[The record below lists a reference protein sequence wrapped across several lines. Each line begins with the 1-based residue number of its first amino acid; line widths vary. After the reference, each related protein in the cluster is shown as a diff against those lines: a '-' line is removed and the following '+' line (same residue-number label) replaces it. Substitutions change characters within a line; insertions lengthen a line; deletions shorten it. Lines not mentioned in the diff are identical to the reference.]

1 MSVRT
6 DTINL
11 NVNVNGNVAQNQLN
25 DLRKKAGDVTAEM
38 SKLKKGTQEYADK
51 KVELAKITGEMDTL
65 RKQIGIT
72 ALTQKELISELN
84 KLKALT
90 GSVIPFSNEF
100 KELDKQI
107 KAVENRLYDVKNGVQ
122 GFASFFS
129 KIKDEVKQFGVVA
142 LGYLGFQFITAQFQ
156 NIIKGAGKLSD
167 SLADIQRVTGLTAA
181 ETKILNEQ
189 LSELDTRTST
199 EGLRNI
205 AVIAG
210 KLGVAK
216 EDVFGFTRAVDKL
229 VVALGDELGN
239 ADQITT
245 TLGKILNVFDGKVNE
260 DNITRL
266 GNAFVQLANTGA
278 ASGGFIADFDQRLSG
293 IAKSSGI
300 GLGALSGLGAGLEE
314 LGAKVESSSTA
325 VQKLIVSIAG
335 DLPGAAKIA
344 GMSTQDFTKLF
355 ATDATEALLRYSEGL
370 VKNKQSF
377 AEVTASLKD
386 AGEEGARTIETISK
400 LGGSADQL
408 RGRIALGK
416 QALQE
421 TSAITAAFDLKNQT
435 LGATLD
441 KLGKDFNRL
450 VTSSAVTNFLKGA
463 IDGASSFIK
472 WLKDLPQWIE
482 ANRTSLI
489 IYTGIILAYIAA
501 QTKATQST
509 ILARTA
515 KLLDAAADKIA
526 AAQKII
532 STALT
537 EAYAY
542 ANGLLTGRIKLATE
556 AQRLWNLALKA
567 NPIGVVITI
576 IFAFAAAISF
586 LSKKFTELTAA
597 QKFQQDLQSRAAEIY
612 ANEEAKARSLF
623 AVISNGNVGYETKK
637 KALQELIAINPE
649 YLSGL
654 TLENIK
660 TQEGTN
666 ILGNYIRL
674 LRQKAQVQAATDVQS
689 EKLKEDIRLQQI
701 QYELE
706 KKIAIGKK
714 ELNDL
719 TEEEQKFVG
728 QSRKDFNFT
737 ASVTDIV
744 TGQSAA
750 QEALDAIKSQ
760 RANILVQLDI
770 TDGIIAKN
778 YASTLT
784 KTVDATNKKG
794 EAVVR
799 TIAKINED
807 IASLDK
813 KYQEIDIR
821 NISALKANRAERKKL
836 QDEVDALEGKD
847 PKKTKSEKSQESEYA
862 KLKKE
867 AAQFA
872 KDLQK
877 LKKEVDVND
886 AEETDRE
893 VKRLENKY
901 NELLAKAL
909 QYYKAHVNGEALFN
923 AQRVTIEELFQA
935 EVKKIRDKQEKERGV
950 KEYEQAIKF
959 SDEFYE
965 AEKAK
970 LERSYAEGKISKGE
984 YEDALTFLTRS
995 ENEQRVQIATDYA
1008 ATVKKAA
1015 DDVNKFTTAKE
1026 KQTTQDLKAETELR
1040 KKLTAAEE
1048 KARLELAVKTSRPGS
1063 DGRLQ
1068 AQKNLLDYELKLKAN
1083 QLKEE
1088 YNIKE
1093 DAWKA
1098 GNALYDEL
1106 AQERLDKEKE
1116 LEKQNKQ
1123 EIIDTVM
1130 GHVGQLQQALGS
1142 INTILSNNENKEL
1155 AKDRKNNEVKK
1166 KEYKK
1171 QLDSKLINQAQ
1182 YQKKVDEID
1191 EEQAKKERQIR
1202 YEQAKRERA
1211 LAIFSAI
1218 VNTAAAVAEALPNV
1232 PLSIAVGLLGALQI
1246 GAIVTQP
1253 LPELGKGDWLT
1264 KGDKHSDPSG
1274 GIHILAERDEAVIA
1288 AKAMTDPNVYSV
1300 TGTTAQITSA
1310 LNSRGGGVNWAG
1322 GALLQMPVWRTARPA
1337 AINSDMPRIME
1348 RGGVVRQLPGVD
1360 VLGGGSGDAKGVVN
1374 RSAVSNDAANNNAV
1388 VEEIRALKE
1397 EIRNWKTRI
1406 KGDWV
1411 IKDLDETRSKYDEAK
1426 RVSGLGQ

>member
-38 SKLKKGTQEYADK
+38 SKLKKGTDEYIAK
-51 KVELAKITGEMDTL
+51 KAELAKITGEMDTL

-72 ALTQKELISELN
+72 ALTQKELIAELN
-84 KLKALT
+84 KLKALK

-142 LGYLGFQFITAQFQ
+142 LGYLGFQFLTSQFQ

-189 LSELDTRTST
+189 LSGLDTRTST

-205 AVIAG
+205 AIIAG

-216 EDVFGFTRAVDKL
+216 EDVLGFTKAVDKL

-335 DLPGAAKIA
+335 DLPGAAKIS

-377 AEVTASLKD
+377 AEVTASLQD

-408 RGRIALGK
+408 RGRINLGK

-463 IDGASSFIK
+463 IEGAAGLLQS
-472 WLKDLPQWIE
+472 LKNLPQWISE
-482 ANRTSLI
+482 NKASLTALIGVVLIYSAAKIRSAAAILLNANMVLWEN
-489 IYTGIILAYIAA
+489 IAFRA
-501 QTKATQST
+501 GYYWLVISETATKAYAFAKAVLTGQIT
-509 ILARTA
+509 LA
-515 KLLDAAADKIA
+515 A
-526 AAQKII
+526 AAQRIWNFAI
-532 STALT
+532 S
-537 EAYAY
+537 
-542 ANGLLTGRIKLATE
+542 ANPLGALLT
-556 AQRLWNLALKA
+556 
-567 NPIGVVITI
+567 V
-576 IFAFAAAISF
+576 
-586 LSKKFTELTAA
+586 LTAVVTAVVFFTNKVKELSIA
-597 QKFQQDLQSRAAEIY
+597 QKTQNDLQKRTIDLTVE
-612 ANEEAKARSLF
+612 EEAKATSLF
-623 AVISNGNVGYETKK
+623 KALKNTTLGLDSKK
-637 KALQELIAINPE
+637 KLLAELIAINPE
-649 YLSGL
+649 YLQGL
-654 TLENIK
+654 TLENVKYTEGQKILDFYILKLREVAREKARNALIQEKEKEVIQAESENLTIRASNPDKNIKSGGAIVFKRFLIGGGIDDETKKLAENNNKIK
-660 TQEGTN
+660 TLNAELKVLYDGQVT
-666 ILGNYIRL
+666 
-674 LRQKAQVQAATDVQS
+674 AQNKLAIEQS
-689 EKLKEDIRLQQI
+689 KTAENAGKE
-701 QYELE
+701 
-706 KKIAIGKK
+706 
-714 ELNDL
+714 
-719 TEEEQKFVG
+719 
-728 QSRKDFNFT
+728 
-737 ASVTDIV
+737 
-744 TGQSAA
+744 
-750 QEALDAIKSQ
+750 
-760 RANILVQLDI
+760 
-770 TDGIIAKN
+770 
-778 YASTLT
+778 TL
-784 KTVDATNKKG
+784 
-794 EAVVR
+794 R
-799 TIAKINED
+799 TIKNIKES
-807 IASLDK
+807 IQKLDEA
-813 KYQEIDIR
+813 YEAIDVK

-836 QDEVDALEGKD
+836 QDELDALEGKD

-935 EVKKIRDKQEKERGV
+935 EVKKIRDKQEAERGV
-950 KEYEQAIKF
+950 KEYEQALKF
-959 SDEFYE
+959 SDEFYD

-1008 ATVKKAA
+1008 NTVKKAA

-1026 KQTTQDLKAETELR
+1026 KQTTQDLRAETELR

-1068 AQKNLLDYELKLKAN
+1068 AQKNLLDYELKLKAA

-1088 YNIKE
+1088 YKIKE
-1093 DAWKA
+1093 DAWKE

-1123 EIIDTVM
+1123 EIIDMVM
-1130 GHVGQLQQALGS
+1130 GQVNNLQSALGS
-1142 INTILSNNENKEL
+1142 INTIISNRENKEL
-1155 AKDRKNNEVKK
+1155 ANDRKLNDTKK

-1288 AKAMTDPNVYSV
+1288 ANAMTDPNVYSV

-1310 LNSRGGGVNWAG
+1310 LNSRGGGVDWAN

-1360 VLGGGSGDAKGVVN
+1360 VLSGGSGDAKQGVN
-1374 RSAVSNDAANNNAV
+1374 RSALSGNANADLLRELI
-1388 VEEIRALKE
+1388 EEQKQTREELK
-1397 EIRNWKTRI
+1397 NWKGKI